1 MTNCVETIEV
11 MYAIWHAGLCAVP
24 MNAKLH
30 AKEFAFILENSGAKL
45 CFVTPDLAET
55 IAEAAKEAPE
65 LKEIVDVT
73 TRSYSFMEVGDP
85 VAMTEAEATD
95 PAWLFYTSGTT
106 GRPKGATLTHRNLLA
121 MTLNYFAD
129 VDRPPPGGSI
139 VHAAPISHGS
149 GLWNFAMLARGSVQ
163 VFPESGKY
171 EVPETVELMNR
182 WPECSI
188 FLAPT
193 MVKRLIEHG
202 SVSDLRPDA
211 LRLITYGG
219 APMYVSDLK
228 RALDL
233 LGNKLSQLYGQ
244 GESPMTITHLSREM
258 HADRDHPRWE
268 QRLASAG
275 RPDSCVAV
283 KVVDEEGRPLPVGEV
298 GEIIVKGDTV
308 MSGYWNNPEATA
320 RSLRDGWLWTGD
332 VGAFDEEGLLTL
344 KDRSKDMIISGG
356 SNIYPREIEDVLN
369 LHPAVAECSVV
380 GRPHPEWG
388 EEVVAF
394 VVPRDGKALHARRA
408 RPALPRQH
416 RALQAAEGLQVRRRP
431 AQEQLRQDSQDG
443 AAQAALEQVHQGGNT
458 MGSMIDFKRPDGS
471 TCKGYLAEAGNGKPG
486 IVVLQE
492 WWGLND
498 QIKGV
503 ADRFAAAGYNALAPD
518 LYKGRVTQKPDEAN
532 HMMSGL
538 DFVGASDQDIA
549 GAVKHLAGTE
559 PQGRRHGLL
568 HGRRAHHRG
577 GGARAGRGLRRAVLR
592 RAARRA
598 RRSGQD
604 QDPHAGPFRQQ
615 GRLVHARGGE
625 RVREEDGGGWQQAR
639 HLPLRRPA
647 RLRQRE
653 EPGLRCALGQ
663 GVVGTHDGVLGQ
675 APLIDSRTAGVPPAH
690 EP

>member
-1 MTNCVETIEV
+1 MNIARLLLGSAREFRDRPALARGTVAHLDYRELWRKVSVMSMHLAGRFGLKRGDRVAFAMANGVEAIEV

-30 AKEFAFILENSGAKL
+30 AKEFSFILENSGAKL
-45 CFVTPDLAET
+45 CFVTPDLADT

-73 TRSYSFMEVGDP
+73 TRSYTFMEVGDP
-85 VAMTEAEATD
+85 AAMTEAEATD
-95 PAWLFYTSGTT
+95 LAWLFYTSGTT

-202 SVSDLRPDA
+202 SVSDLRPEA

-233 LGNKLSQLYGQ
+233 LGNKLAQLYGQ

-258 HADRDHPRWE
+258 HAKRGHPRWE

-283 KVVDEEGRPLPVGEV
+283 KVVGEDGRSLPVGEV

-308 MSGYWNNPEATA
+308 MAGYWNNPEATA
-320 RSLRDGWLWTGD
+320 KSLRDGWLWTGD

-394 VVPRDGKALHARRA
+394 VVPRQGKALEPAELDQLCLDNIAR
-408 RPALPRQH
+408 
-416 RALQAAEGLQVRRRP
+416 
-431 AQEQLRQDSQDG
+431 
-443 AAQAALEQVHQGGNT
+443 
-458 MGSMIDFKRPDGS
+458 FKRPKDY
-471 TCKGYLAEAGNGKPG
+471 KFIEALPKNNYGK
-486 IVVLQE
+486 IL
-492 WWGLND
+492 
-498 QIKGV
+498 K
-503 ADRFAAAGYNALAPD
+503 
-518 LYKGRVTQKPDEAN
+518 
-532 HMMSGL
+532 
-538 DFVGASDQDIA
+538 
-549 GAVKHLAGTE
+549 TE
-559 PQGRRHGLL
+559 LRKLL
-568 HGRRAHHRG
+568 
-577 GGARAGRGLRRAVLR
+577 
-592 RAARRA
+592 
-598 RRSGQD
+598 
-604 QDPHAGPFRQQ
+604 
-615 GRLVHARGGE
+615 
-625 RVREEDGGGWQQAR
+625 
-639 HLPLRRPA
+639 
-647 RLRQRE
+647 
-653 EPGLRCALGQ
+653 
-663 GVVGTHDGVLGQ
+663 
-675 APLIDSRTAGVPPAH
+675 
-690 EP
+690 

>member
-1 MTNCVETIEV
+1 MNIAHLLLGSSREFSSLPALARGTASHLSYRDLWRKVSVMSMHLSGRFGLERGDRVAFAMTNCVEAIEV
-11 MYAIWHAGLCAVP
+11 MYAVWHAGLCAVP

-45 CFVTPDLAET
+45 CFVTPDLADT
-55 IAEAAKEAPE
+55 IAEAAREAPE

-73 TRSYSFMEVGDP
+73 TRSYGFMEVGDP
-85 VAMTEAEATD
+85 IAMAEAEATD

-129 VDRPPPGGSI
+129 VDRPPVGGSM

-149 GLWNFAMLARGSVQ
+149 GLWNFAMVARGVIQ

-182 WPECSI
+182 WPQCSI

-202 SVSDLRPDA
+202 SVSDLEPDA
-211 LRLITYGG
+211 LRLISYGG
-219 APMYVSDLK
+219 APMYVADLK

-233 LGNKLSQLYGQ
+233 LGDKLAQLYGQ

-258 HADRDHPRWE
+258 HADRLHPRWE

-283 KVVDEEGRPLPVGEV
+283 KVVDEEGRSLPVGEV

-308 MSGYWNNPEATA
+308 MSGYWNDPEATA
-320 RSLRDGWLWTGD
+320 KSLRDGWLWTGD

-394 VVPRDGKALHARRA
+394 VVPRDGKAL
-408 RPALPRQH
+408 RPAELD
-416 RALQAAEGLQVRRRP
+416 
-431 AQEQLRQDSQDG
+431 QLCLDNIAR
-443 AAQAALEQVHQGGNT
+443 
-458 MGSMIDFKRPDGS
+458 FKRPKDY
-471 TCKGYLAEAGNGKPG
+471 KFIEALPKNNYGK
-486 IVVLQE
+486 IL
-492 WWGLND
+492 
-498 QIKGV
+498 K
-503 ADRFAAAGYNALAPD
+503 
-518 LYKGRVTQKPDEAN
+518 
-532 HMMSGL
+532 
-538 DFVGASDQDIA
+538 
-549 GAVKHLAGTE
+549 TE
-559 PQGRRHGLL
+559 LRKLL
-568 HGRRAHHRG
+568 
-577 GGARAGRGLRRAVLR
+577 
-592 RAARRA
+592 
-598 RRSGQD
+598 
-604 QDPHAGPFRQQ
+604 
-615 GRLVHARGGE
+615 
-625 RVREEDGGGWQQAR
+625 
-639 HLPLRRPA
+639 
-647 RLRQRE
+647 
-653 EPGLRCALGQ
+653 
-663 GVVGTHDGVLGQ
+663 
-675 APLIDSRTAGVPPAH
+675 
-690 EP
+690 

>member
-1 MTNCVETIEV
+1 MNIAHLLLGSSREFRDLPALARGPTPFLSYRDLWRKVSVMSMHLRGRFGLGRGDRVAFAMTNCVEAIET

-30 AKEFAFILENSGAKL
+30 AKEFAFILEDSGARL
-45 CFVTPDLAET
+45 CFVTSDLADT
-55 IAEAAKEAPE
+55 IAEAAREAPA

-73 TRSYSFMEVGDP
+73 TRSYGFMEVGDP
-85 VAMTEAEATD
+85 VAMAEAEPTD

-106 GRPKGATLTHRNLLA
+106 GRPKGAILTHRNLLA

-163 VFPESGKY
+163 VFPESGRY
-171 EVPETVELMNR
+171 EVPETIELINR

-193 MVKRLIEHG
+193 MVKRLIEHPG
-202 SVSDLRPDA
+202 LSALRPEA
-211 LRLITYGG
+211 LRLVTYGG

-233 LGNKLSQLYGQ
+233 LGNKLAQLYGQ
-244 GESPMTITHLSREM
+244 GESPMTITHLSREI
-258 HADRDHPRWE
+258 HADRSHPRWE

-283 KVVDEEGRPLPVGEV
+283 KVVDEGGRQLSVGEV

-308 MSGYWNNPEATA
+308 MAGYWNNPDATA

-380 GRPHPEWG
+380 GRAHPEWG

-394 VVPRDGKALHARRA
+394 VVTRAGKTLKPAELDQLCLGNIAR
-408 RPALPRQH
+408 
-416 RALQAAEGLQVRRRP
+416 
-431 AQEQLRQDSQDG
+431 
-443 AAQAALEQVHQGGNT
+443 
-458 MGSMIDFKRPDGS
+458 FKRPKDY
-471 TCKGYLAEAGNGKPG
+471 KFVDALPKNNYGK
-486 IVVLQE
+486 IL
-492 WWGLND
+492 
-498 QIKGV
+498 K
-503 ADRFAAAGYNALAPD
+503 
-518 LYKGRVTQKPDEAN
+518 
-532 HMMSGL
+532 
-538 DFVGASDQDIA
+538 
-549 GAVKHLAGTE
+549 TE
-559 PQGRRHGLL
+559 LRKLL
-568 HGRRAHHRG
+568 
-577 GGARAGRGLRRAVLR
+577 
-592 RAARRA
+592 
-598 RRSGQD
+598 
-604 QDPHAGPFRQQ
+604 
-615 GRLVHARGGE
+615 
-625 RVREEDGGGWQQAR
+625 
-639 HLPLRRPA
+639 
-647 RLRQRE
+647 
-653 EPGLRCALGQ
+653 
-663 GVVGTHDGVLGQ
+663 
-675 APLIDSRTAGVPPAH
+675 
-690 EP
+690 